1 MDNGSPPSEEKM
13 MYRFYCSIAILLGA
27 LLSASAKAD
36 RLEPFHGAVFKDP
49 LGHFTVGVPLGAMP
63 CVRTSDELGGRRTL
77 MLFFGD
83 KNPCPEAWDFEPVS
97 SVSTSWQRKLGDYT
111 VIEINATAI
120 LRKNYS
126 SADATP
132 EYLAAANCGFGPGR
146 WTNRDVESPFM
157 FGDLP
162 GHVCRGEYWGQ
173 AFWWSKFHRPWINA
187 QDADRDSKGNVI
199 PWIEYAVELYGSDKG
214 VRRHY
219 RKLEQVFKSITLI
232 PASPDAARNW

>member
-1 MDNGSPPSEEKM
+1 MFRGCWLVVVLLPALFSTP
-13 MYRFYCSIAILLGA
+13 AI
-27 LLSASAKAD
+27 AD
-36 RLEPFHGAVFKDP
+36 RLEPFQDRVFNDP
-49 LGHFTVGVPLGAMP
+49 LGHFTVAVPPGAMP
-63 CVRTSDELGGRRTL
+63 CIRTSDHYGGRKTL
-77 MLFFGD
+77 TLFFGE
-83 KNPCPEAWDFEPVS
+83 KNPCPEAWEFQPKNPVS
-97 SVSTSWQRKLGDYT
+97 TGWHHHLGDFT

-120 LRKNYS
+120 LRRNYS
-126 SADATP
+126 SAEATP
-132 EYLAAANCGFGPGR
+132 EYLAIANCGFGPGR

-187 QDADRDSKGNVI
+187 QDADRDLKGNVI
-199 PWIEYAVELYGSDKG
+199 PWIEYAVELYGSDKS

-219 RKLEQVFKSITLI
+219 RQLEKIFKSITLI